1 MQQQQQPLI
10 TTILALAVA
19 MTLLL
24 HLRLRL
30 RLQLQLQLLPR
41 IITIDGLAITVT
53 TLLLDL
59 TVNLLRVNILNY
71 LGQQTQRRT

>member
-30 RLQLQLQLLPR
+30 RLQLQLLPR

>member
-24 HLRLRL
+24 HLRLQL
-30 RLQLQLQLLPR
+30 RLQLQLLPR